1 MNKEKEKRQCRINS
15 FCACWVRTNDTS
27 IAPQRGCL
35 RALCA
40 ASALR
45 PACAMGFSCSLL
57 MQGCPSACFLS
68 FWERYARRCA
78 LLPPCRSGAGQAGA
92 QREEKPAGTA
102 VRKVPASRR
111 AGDENREAG
120 RTYPAGHGKHRA
132 AGSVLFLLPAAV
144 FLRHALFG
152 SLTLICYPVLYFKKK
167 LDDLSRFGGRRCA

>member
-15 FCACWVRTNDTS
+15 FCACWARTNDIST
-27 IAPQRGCL
+27 APFCGCL

-45 PACAMGFSCSLL
+45 PACAMGFICFLP
-57 MQGCPSACFLS
+57 MQRRPSVCFLS
-68 FWERYARRCA
+68 LWGRYARRCA

-102 VRKVPASRR
+102 VRKAPASRR

-120 RTYPAGHGKHRA
+120 GADPAGHGGHRT
-132 AGSVLFLLPAAV
+132 AGSVLFFLPAAV
-144 FLRHALFG
+144 FLCHALFG
-152 SLTLICYPVLYFKKK
+152 SLTLLCYPALYFKKK
-167 LDDLSRFGGRRCA
+167 LDALS